1 MRLWLAVMLVVEA
14 AASTAGAADAT
25 RSATP
30 APSDWI
36 VTVGTDSRA
45 VPLYT
50 GSSKWGALPIPSLEL
65 RRPGSPEAFHS
76 ARDDTA
82 IALFDNGVVA
92 LGPAGSLIFPRRE
105 SFGSALN
112 GLGNLG
118 FTYQVGG
125 FVDYWA
131 LPWLRT
137 RVEGLQDFG
146 AADGMTA
153 NFALDAVIPLSAG
166 ATLSGGPRARAVSA
180 GAESPYFSINQAQSI
195 ASGLPVY
202 NAGGGWQAVGAGTQ
216 LKYRYNPRWATYGF
230 VEYDKLVG
238 VTAASP
244 IVTEPGG
251 SSNQW
256 KLGVGV
262 TYSFAMHGLPF

>member
-1 MRLWLAVMLVVEA
+1 M
-14 AASTAGAADAT
+14 
-25 RSATP
+25 
-30 APSDWI
+30 
-36 VTVGTDSRA
+36 
-45 VPLYT
+45 
-50 GSSKWGALPIPSLEL
+50 GSSKWGALPVPTLGW

-76 ARDDTA
+76 AHDSTG
-82 IALFDNGVVA
+82 IALFDNGVIA
-92 LGPAGSLIFPRRE
+92 LGPVGALIFPRQQ
-105 SFGSALN
+105 SYSSALN

-125 FVDYWA
+125 FIDYWA
-131 LPWLRT
+131 TPWLRT
-137 RVEGLQDFG
+137 RVEGLQGFG
-146 AADGMTA
+146 AAEGVTA
-153 NFALDAVIPLSAG
+153 NFAVDAVIPLSAG
-166 ATLSGGPRARAVSA
+166 VTLSGGPRARAVSA
-180 GAESPYFSINQAQSI
+180 GAEGPYFSISQTQSI

-216 LKYRYNPRWATYGF
+216 LKYRYNQSWATYGF

-238 VTAASP
+238 ATASSP

-256 KLGVGV
+256 KLGVGL